1 MSELPLYEL
10 VIKEDELDATGVDF
24 IALVGQPAI
33 KRNWSAFSDE
43 VLKTFVFKSDKEKR
57 IISGPAMI
65 PDMPIYRRNDK
76 GDEWE
81 VVFRKPTI
89 QRIIEKFFKQQNTAN
104 FNLEHKKN
112 LLADGVY
119 LIESFMIDEERGIKA
134 PQGFED
140 LPDGTWFISC
150 KVDNDSIWN
159 DFVKTGKFNGF
170 SVEGF
175 FMEKPVDEFQEVTD
189 LLSKLQPKLNK
200 IFTDNMS
207 TAKDLLAKL
216 KLVFEEMPET
226 KVEEKM
232 NEAKLA
238 DGVTIV
244 RWDGEE
250 LAEGTALNVVTEEG
264 IIPAPDGTHELQD
277 GRKIE
282 TKDGKVIMI
291 ESAKEQEQEKEVE
304 IELSEM
310 FKSFKETFATGTPE
324 ERIAK
329 LEAMVKALFKDRF
342 DWQIREEE
350 RQKDMESAL
359 AVYKSGFED
368 ASNKLKEQTATIEKQ
383 SKIIAGLFEVVEKIA
398 DEPSAEAFKTEIFNT
413 NFSEKRQNVHNR
425 VEEIATYLKQLNTK

>member
-33 KRNWSAFSDE
+33 KRNWAAFSDE

-175 FMEKPVDEFQEVTD
+175 FMEKPVEEFQEVTD
-189 LLSKLQPKLNK
+189 FLSKLQPKLNK

-291 ESAKEQEQEKEVE
+291 ESAKEQEQEQEKE
-304 IELSEM
+304 IEIEMENKMDFASEINSM
-310 FKSFKETFATGTPE
+310 KELMADCKS
-324 ERIAK
+324 RIEM
-329 LEAMVKALFKDRF
+329 LEAKIGSD
-342 DWQIREEE
+342 
-350 RQKDMESAL
+350 
-359 AVYKSGFED
+359 
-368 ASNKLKEQTATIEKQ
+368 KEMMAAQEAKILNQ